1 MGNKGTKKGLVRHC
15 VPEGA
20 TIRHKTTFISFK
32 KQHFCD
38 PRTTSPLSSLYLGTN
53 YKSPHHR
60 CQIIFPLAP
69 DNGFGTASS
78 RGACNSKFLA
88 TSWEGKNAPRGGTTF
103 WCNNSCHSM
112 CFIQAWCIAD
122 LVDVLAPRRS
132 VSSRF
137 NNPNVNDLA
146 CAHALL
152 SSWSLVAVSG

>member
-1 MGNKGTKKGLVRHC
+1 MYLVYK
-15 VPEGA
+15 GA
-20 TIRHKTTFISFK
+20 TIRRQHSFHLYIKTRFAIPPHHPSTLL
-32 KQHFCD
+32 
-38 PRTTSPLSSLYLGTN
+38 PWYN

-60 CQIIFPLAP
+60 RQIIFPLAP

-88 TSWEGKNAPRGGTTF
+88 TSWDGKNAPRGGTTF

-112 CFIQAWCIAD
+112 CCIQAWCIAD